1 MKNIGRNDPCWC
13 GSGKKYKQ
21 CHQAFD
27 EKKKQFKLQGEEV
40 PTRDMIK
47 NEAEI
52 AMIKESAKINTA
64 VLDEVAKHIREGMTT
79 QEIDDIVYNYTTSLG
94 AIPAPLN
101 YEGFPKS
108 VCTSINNEICHGI
121 PSKDI
126 VLKSGDIIN
135 VDVSTIYKGFYSDA
149 SRMFCIGEVS
159 EEAKR
164 LVEVTKE
171 CLEKGI
177 ATIKPWS
184 HLGDIGAA
192 IEKHAHANGYSV
204 VVDFVGHGVGLEF
217 HEEPVVPHYGKEN
230 TGVLLAPGMIF
241 TVEPM
246 INQGSAELYV
256 DRKNNW
262 TSYTRDGKLSAQWE
276 HMILVTE
283 DGFEILSK

>member
-1 MKNIGRNDPCWC
+1 MKKIGRNDPCWC

-64 VLDEVAKHIREGMTT
+64 VLDEVAKHICEGMTT

-217 HEEPVVPHYGKEN
+217 HEEPVVPHYGREN

-256 DRKNNW
+256 DRENNW

-276 HMILVTE
+276 YMILVTE

>member
-1 MKNIGRNDPCWC
+1 
-13 GSGKKYKQ
+13 
-21 CHQAFD
+21 
-27 EKKKQFKLQGEEV
+27 
-40 PTRDMIK
+40 
-47 NEAEI
+47 
-52 AMIKESAKINTA
+52 
-64 VLDEVAKHIREGMTT
+64 MTT

-256 DRKNNW
+256 DRENNW

>member
-1 MKNIGRNDPCWC
+1 MKKIGRNDPCWC

-21 CHQAFD
+21 CHMAFD
-27 EKKKQFKLQGEEV
+27 EKKKMYRLHGEEV

-52 AMIKESAKINTA
+52 AAIKESAKINTA
-64 VLDEVAKHIREGMTT
+64 VLDEVAKHIHEGMTT
-79 QEIDDIVYNYTTSLG
+79 QDIDDIVYRFTKSMG

-108 VCTSINNEICHGI
+108 VCTSVNSQICHGI
-121 PSKDI
+121 PSKDV
-126 VLKSGDIIN
+126 VLKSGDIVN
-135 VDVSTIYKGFYSDA
+135 VDVSTIYKGYYSDA

-159 EEAKR
+159 PEAKR
-164 LVEVTKE
+164 LVDVTKE

-177 ATIKPWS
+177 AAIKPWG

-192 IEKHAHANGYSV
+192 IAKHAHANGYSV
-204 VVDFVGHGVGLEF
+204 VIEFVGHGVGLKF
-217 HEEPVVPHYGKEN
+217 HEEPMVPHYGEEG

-246 INQGSAELYV
+246 INEGSAELYV
-256 DRKNNW
+256 DSSNNW

-276 HMILVTE
+276 NMILVTE
-283 DGFEILSK
+283 DGIEILSK

>member
-1 MKNIGRNDPCWC
+1 MKKIGRNDPCWC

-21 CHQAFD
+21 CHMAFD

-52 AMIKESAKINTA
+52 AAIRESAKINTA
-64 VLDEVAKHIREGMTT
+64 VLDEVARHIHEGMTT
-79 QEIDDIVYNYTTSLG
+79 QDIDDIVYRFTKEHG

-108 VCTSINNEICHGI
+108 VCTSVNDQICHGI
-121 PSKDI
+121 PSKDVI
-126 VLKSGDIIN
+126 LKSGDIIN
-135 VDVSTIYKGFYSDA
+135 VDVSTIYKGYYSDA

-159 EEAKR
+159 PEAQR
-164 LVEVTKE
+164 LVDVTRE
-171 CLEKGI
+171 CLKLGI
-177 ATIKPWS
+177 AAIKPWG

-192 IEKHAHANGYSV
+192 IAKHAHENGYSV
-204 VVDFVGHGVGLEF
+204 VVEFVGHGVGLQF
-217 HEEPVVPHYGKEN
+217 HEEPMVPHYGTEG

-246 INQGSAELYV
+246 INQGSADLYV
-256 DRKNNW
+256 DRENNW
-262 TSYTRDGKLSAQWE
+262 TSYTCDGKLSAQWE
-276 HMILVTE
+276 NMILVTE
-283 DGFEILSK
+283 DGIEILSE

>member
-1 MKNIGRNDPCWC
+1 MKKIGRNDPCWC

-126 VLKSGDIIN
+126 VLKPGDIIN

-256 DRKNNW
+256 DRENNW

>member
-1 MKNIGRNDPCWC
+1 MKKIGRNDPCWC

-47 NEAEI
+47 NESEI

-217 HEEPVVPHYGKEN
+217 HEEPVVPHYGREN

-256 DRKNNW
+256 DRENNW

-276 HMILVTE
+276 YMILVTE

>member
-1 MKNIGRNDPCWC
+1 MKKIGRNDPCWC
-13 GSGKKYKQ
+13 GSHKKYKQ
-21 CHQAFD
+21 CHMAFD
-27 EKKKQFKLQGEEV
+27 EKKKQFKIQGEIV

-47 NEAEI
+47 NAEEI
-52 AMIKESAKINTA
+52 EMIRQSAKINTA
-64 VLDEVAKHIREGMTT
+64 VLDEVARQIHEGMTT
-79 QEIDDIVYNYTTSLG
+79 QEIDDIVDSFTRAQG

-108 VCTSINNEICHGI
+108 VCTSVNDQICHGI
-121 PSKDI
+121 PSKDV
-126 VLKSGDIIN
+126 VLKSGDIVN
-135 VDVSTIYKGFYSDA
+135 VDVSTIYKGYYSDA

-159 EEAKR
+159 EEARR
-164 LVEVTKE
+164 LVDVTKE

-177 ATIKPWS
+177 ATIHPWS

-192 IEKHAHANGYSV
+192 IQKHAHENGYSV
-204 VVDFVGHGVGLEF
+204 VVEFVGHGVGIDF
-217 HEEPVVPHYGKEN
+217 HEEPMVPHYGQEG

-246 INQGSAELYV
+246 INQGSAELFV
-256 DRKNNW
+256 DSDNHW

-283 DGFEILSK
+283 DGIEILSK